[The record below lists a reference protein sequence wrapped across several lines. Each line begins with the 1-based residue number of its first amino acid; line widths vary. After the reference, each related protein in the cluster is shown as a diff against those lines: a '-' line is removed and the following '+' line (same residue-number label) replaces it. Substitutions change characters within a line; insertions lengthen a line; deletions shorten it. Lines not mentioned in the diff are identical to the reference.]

1 MLSKIRAML
10 SRFFTIGI
18 EPFCPMYS
26 TTFSLPKIEKFTLYL
41 FISASAKPGNAET
54 R

>member
-26 TTFSLPKIEKFTLYL
+26 KDFSLTENRKIHPLLIHFSLRK
-41 FISASAKPGNAET
+41 T
-54 R
+54 RKC